1 MIVLSRRQMK
11 SLAVQLLLCP
21 VTLLCL
27 AGCSKPLEVE
37 TTSVE
42 SRRLEVSFSERAET
56 VLSRDF
62 PVSLPVSGRIGRIE
76 LEAGDRV
83 RKGERLVSFDR
94 VAISQDVEGQ
104 SARVQAQQLQQQV
117 MADSTVEQRETEAAQ
132 RRLDAVQAESARM
145 GPLISAAKTA
155 LSNSQREFERVVA
168 LVDGGALPQQR
179 VETAQLTVEQAKAEL
194 AGRQAEL
201 SVLEARR
208 AEAAAGV
215 SSWQARLARR
225 QTEAAAQSANV
236 TEAQTMMTRSVH
248 TLDES
253 EIRSPIDGVVLE
265 RSVQGPVDLPAGT
278 QLLRLGRLEDLEA
291 ICDVLSQDA
300 LKLHRGTP
308 VVLDP
313 GEALNSPL
321 HGEVRLKEPQ
331 GFTKRS
337 SLGVEQ
343 QRVRVRIGLLD
354 PPADLGTG
362 YELWAR
368 FLLTQKTGLSLP
380 VSCFVRQGD
389 GYFVWQLQNKKLTK
403 LPVDVGTKGDSHW
416 EVLGTK
422 LKEGDRVV
430 KIPTQALTES
440 AEAKSSSDTP

>member
-1 MIVLSRRQMK
+1 MLVRERQNLFPLLLLLSIVLS
-11 SLAVQLLLCP
+11 
-21 VTLLCL
+21 L
-27 AGCSKPLEVE
+27 AGCSKPMEVE
-37 TTSVE
+37 MTSVE

-56 VLSRDF
+56 LLSRDY
-62 PVSLPVSGRIGRIE
+62 PVTLPVSGRIGRIE

-83 RKGERLVSFDR
+83 RTGERLVTFDR
-94 VAISQDVEGQ
+94 LAIRQDVEGQ
-104 SARVQAQQLQQQV
+104 SARVQGQKLQQEV

-132 RRLDAVQAESARM
+132 RRLEAVKAETART

-155 LSNSQREFERVVA
+155 LANSQREFERVAA
-168 LVDGGALPQQR
+168 LVEGGALPPQR
-179 VETAQLTVEQAKAEL
+179 VETAQLAVEQAQAEL
-194 AGRQAEL
+194 SGRQAEL
-201 SVLEARR
+201 SVLQARL

-215 SSWQARLARR
+215 SSWQARLERR
-225 QTEAAAQSANV
+225 QNEAAAQRQAV
-236 TEAQTMMTRSVH
+236 TEAETVMARSVH
-248 TLDES
+248 TLDQS
-253 EIRSPIDGVVLE
+253 EIRSPIDGLVLE

-278 QLLRLGRLEDLEA
+278 LLLRLGRLEDLEA
-291 ICDVLSQDA
+291 VCDVLSQDA

-308 VVLDP
+308 VILDA
-313 GEALNSPL
+313 GEALSAPL

-343 QRVRVRIGLLD
+343 QRVRIRIGLLD

-380 VSCFVRQGD
+380 VSCFVRQGE
-389 GYFVWQLQNKKLTK
+389 GYFVWQLKSKKLVK

-416 EVLGTK
+416 EVLGTN
-422 LKEGDRVV
+422 LKEGDRV
-430 KIPTQALTES
+430 IRTPTEALTEGL
-440 AEAKSSSDTP
+440 EAKAI